1 MGMRRLVVCVNRAP
15 TRQDPNHHITHVGV
29 GDGSGWNEK
38 LNVAEV
44 ILQLQSPA
52 GDRYY
57 VHGRDGTQV
66 DVRLGNCPFCFD
78 AHIFIRTTPD
88 NTRADNLLSLL
99 ECVN

>member
-1 MGMRRLVVCVNRAP
+1 MGMRRLVVCVIKAP

-29 GDGSGWNEK
+29 GDSSGWKEK
-38 LNVAEV
+38 VNVAEV

-57 VHGRDGTQV
+57 VLGRDGAQA

-88 NTRADNLLSLL
+88 HSRADNLLSLL